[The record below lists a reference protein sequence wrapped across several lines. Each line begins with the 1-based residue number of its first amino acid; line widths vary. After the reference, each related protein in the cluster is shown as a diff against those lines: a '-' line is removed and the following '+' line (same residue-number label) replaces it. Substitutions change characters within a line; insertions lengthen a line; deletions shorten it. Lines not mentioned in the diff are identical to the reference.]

1 MNLRQLEVFLAIA
14 DAGNSVT
21 RAAETLHVA
30 QPAASR
36 TLADLEYD
44 LGAPLFERTGRSLRL
59 TAAGERFVGE
69 ARRLVEGFREVE
81 LGMRTGADM
90 LPLRVGATYT
100 VGTTYLAR
108 LLAAR
113 AALPG
118 RCPVLVTVRNTHLI
132 EAALVDGTLDA
143 GVVEGAIRAPELVER
158 VVARDEVVAV
168 AAPAVAAKAR
178 AGKGPDATVPRIVR
192 EPGSGTQETA
202 LAAFPVPPGAPVWTV
217 ANTQTMIELA
227 AAGLGVA
234 YLSALLVRDR
244 LADGTLARVGRTAA
258 KRTFR
263 LVHHRRKRI
272 DARMERF
279 IADARTLIRL

>member
-14 DAGNSVT
+14 DAGCSVT

-44 LGAPLFERTGRSLRL
+44 LGTPLFERMGRSLRL
-59 TAAGERFVGE
+59 TAAGERLVGE

-81 LGMRTGADM
+81 LGLRTGADM

-100 VGTTYLAR
+100 VGTTFLTE

-113 AALPG
+113 ASQPG
-118 RCPVLVTVRNTHLI
+118 RCPALVTVRNTHLI
-132 EAALVDGTLDA
+132 EAALVDGTLDVA
-143 GVVEGAIRAPELVER
+143 VVEGAIRAAELLER

-168 AAPAVAAKAR
+168 ASPSVAARLR
-178 AGKGPDATVPRIVR
+178 AGGAPDATVPRIVR
-192 EPGSGTQETA
+192 EPGSGTHETA
-202 LAAFPVPPGAPVWTV
+202 LAAFPVSPGAPVWTV
-217 ANTQTMIELA
+217 ANTQTMIEMA

-234 YLSALLVRDR
+234 YLSSLLVRDR
-244 LADGTLARVGRTAA
+244 LADGTLARVGRAAA

-272 DARMERF
+272 DARLERF
-279 IADARTLIRL
+279 IADALSLRRR